1 MRKAREDF
9 RVDKH
14 VDNSAVF
21 FLGIA
26 ILQNDDKDSL
36 LMFGSNLE

>member
-14 VDNSAVF
+14 VDSSAVF
-21 FLGIA
+21 FLEIA